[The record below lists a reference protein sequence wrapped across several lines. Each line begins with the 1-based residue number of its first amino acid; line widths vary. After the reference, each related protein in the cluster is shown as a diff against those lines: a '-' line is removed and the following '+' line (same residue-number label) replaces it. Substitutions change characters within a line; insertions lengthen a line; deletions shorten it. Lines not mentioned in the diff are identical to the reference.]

1 MSTQDLNYLC
11 TRDGKVVG
19 PVTSSQLV
27 EMRRTGSINE
37 YFWVWEVAFP
47 QWMPANTPPPPPS
60 PDATKLTE
68 HQTLQPAAEAKT
80 EEITIPKP
88 HPQQQTP
95 ARSYARFDDRREST
109 STFTSTS
116 TAMTSEH
123 YFPQAFS
130 FEDDED
136 DDDKPKSVPDRP
148 ARHGRKRPA
157 SNETTQE
164 IRRILVVAHDK
175 RNVINGALRH
185 PSPSGALFLGP
196 APRNRSSGP
205 FVRGNKIWINLF
217 DASSGKSESVEVQIT
232 STIRRGNTWEY
243 RVRWDRMPEILGSA
257 A

>member
-1 MSTQDLNYLC
+1 MC

-27 EMRRTGSINE
+27 EMRRTGAINE
-37 YFWVWEVAFP
+37 YFWVWETAFP

-60 PDATKLTE
+60 PDATKFTE
-68 HQTLQPAAEAKT
+68 HPAVEAKT
-80 EEITIPKP
+80 EEITIPKS

-109 STFTSTS
+109 STHTSTS
-116 TAMTSEH
+116 TSTGMTSEH
-123 YFPQAFS
+123 YFPQAFG
-130 FEDDED
+130 FDDEEED
-136 DDDKPKSVPDRP
+136 DDQPKKVPDRP

-157 SNETTQE
+157 ASDTTQE
-164 IRRILVVAHDK
+164 IRRILVVAHD
-175 RNVINGALRH
+175 RRHVINGALRH

-196 APRNRSSGP
+196 APRSQSSGP
-205 FVRGNKIWINLF
+205 FVRGNRIWINLF
-217 DASSGKSESVEVQIT
+217 DASSGKSESVEVQVT

-243 RVRWDRMPEILGSA
+243 RVRWDKMPEILGNA